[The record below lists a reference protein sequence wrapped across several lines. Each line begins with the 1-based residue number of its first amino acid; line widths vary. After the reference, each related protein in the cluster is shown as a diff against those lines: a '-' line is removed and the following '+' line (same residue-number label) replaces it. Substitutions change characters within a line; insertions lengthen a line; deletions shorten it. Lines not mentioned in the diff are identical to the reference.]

1 MRILGKMILI
11 CAMTAGVFWCGSV
24 IAQRQQ
30 LSNGVI
36 RLHVVANSDSE
47 EDQSVKL
54 KLRDA
59 VTAFLQEELKEATSK
74 AQAEKYLS
82 ENLGRIEAL
91 ANRVLAKLETGDS
104 ATVSLKQEAFDT
116 RIYDT
121 FTMPA
126 GVYDSLRIII
136 GEGQGKNWWCVVFP
150 ELCIPATAQGFSERA
165 VECGYADSLTGAMTG
180 EERYEVRFFLLDCLG
195 KLENF
200 FFPG

>member
-74 AQAEKYLS
+74 EQAEKYLS
-82 ENLGRIEAL
+82 ENLDRIEAL

-180 EERYEVRFFLLDCLG
+180 EEGYEVRFFLLDCLG

>member
-1 MRILGKMILI
+1 
-11 CAMTAGVFWCGSV
+11 MTAGVFWCGSV

-47 EDQSVKL
+47 TEISADNLAK
-54 KLRDA
+54 
-59 VTAFLQEELKEATSK
+59 LQEELKEATSK
-74 AQAEKYLS
+74 EQAEKYLS
-82 ENLGRIEAL
+82 ENLDRIEAL